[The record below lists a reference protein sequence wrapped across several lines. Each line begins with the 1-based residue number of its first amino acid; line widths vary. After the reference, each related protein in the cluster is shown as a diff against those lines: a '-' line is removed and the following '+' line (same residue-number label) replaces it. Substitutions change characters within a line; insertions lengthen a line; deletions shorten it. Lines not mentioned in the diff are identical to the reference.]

1 LVTANKAD
9 AADVDRRV
17 IQARLER
24 AEVLIVDLEGD
35 LKAAQSKLAQVS
47 ARADGLEHDRTA
59 AGAIADEAVRAAEA
73 IRQADDRRRARGR
86 WARLRAAWRRE

>member
-1 LVTANKAD
+1 LVTANNRAD

-47 ARADGLEHDRTA
+47 ARVPSDLAPMERSALFC
-59 AGAIADEAVRAAEA
+59 
-73 IRQADDRRRARGR
+73 RRS
-86 WARLRAAWRRE
+86 